1 MKKLVLILA
10 VFLGTVSNAQK
21 IEIKSDFFHQVQ
33 FDTITEI
40 KSSLLV
46 EPTDLSE
53 STIIPWD
60 VNLIFDLD
68 KNNLQVNE
76 FHFSDNKFNFIK
88 DVKIL
93 NIERVDDAIKLTLA
107 DGDFWNFCNIY
118 PKSNKIIFFNI
129 ETKIE
134 PNFIHSIYAINY
146 SKP

>member
-1 MKKLVLILA
+1 MKKLVLAFVVA
-10 VFLGTVSNAQK
+10 VSSFINAQK

-40 KSSLLV
+40 KSSSLV

-76 FHFSDNKFNFIK
+76 FHFSDNEFNFIK
-88 DVKIL
+88 DVKIS
-93 NIERVDDAIKLTLA
+93 NIEKFDDMIKLTLA

-118 PKSNKIIFFNI
+118 PESKKIIFFNI

-134 PNFIHSIYAINY
+134 PNFIHSIYAIDY
-146 SKP
+146 SK

>member
-1 MKKLVLILA
+1 MKKLVLAFVVA
-10 VFLGTVSNAQK
+10 VSSFINAQK

-40 KSSLLV
+40 KSSSLV

-53 STIIPWD
+53 STTIPWD

-76 FHFSDNKFNFIK
+76 FHFSDNEFNFIK
-88 DVKIL
+88 DVKIS
-93 NIERVDDAIKLTLA
+93 NIEKFDDMIKLTLA

-118 PKSNKIIFFNI
+118 PESKKIIFFNI

-134 PNFIHSIYAINY
+134 PNFIHSIYAIDY
-146 SKP
+146 SK